1 MSGYTPV
8 FGSIYD
14 GTLHG
19 RWPAAPVFVSLL
31 PLTDKRG
38 EIRLTYEAISARTGW
53 PMPLLREGIAHLMA
67 PDPGS
72 QSDAE
77 EGRRLVLLQPG
88 RLDWGWRVVNHAL
101 YRERARK
108 QAWDADRTASG
119 RDAERKRLEREHASR
134 RVPTGPDAGRLSPL
148 SDADTDADAN
158 ADGPSPAD
166 TYHSVG
172 GVVGTADRGDEAPP
186 RAAALTAP
194 ALMKI
199 PCAGK
204 KSFAVTAAYVQQLRT
219 EHPLIDV
226 LAELEKVRQLHS
238 ARAVSMP
245 TRGAFDETFR
255 RRLDALDREARG
267 QERVGHRRVAST
279 EAEWTRLNMPAPER
293 DP

>member
-199 PCAGK
+199 PCASK
-204 KSFAVTAAYVQQLRT
+204 KSFHVWPDYVARLSADYPDVPDPMAVLESIREQHSRR
-219 EHPLIDV
+219 HGPL
-226 LAELEKVRQLHS
+226 
-238 ARAVSMP
+238 P
-245 TRGAFDETFR
+245 TRGECDAAIR
-255 RRLDALDREARG
+255 RRFDDEQGAIRRARATHVRA
-267 QERVGHRRVAST
+267 QR
-279 EAEWTRLNMPAPER
+279 
-293 DP
+293 